1 MVTPTP
7 MYVAAGVVLA
17 GLVVYVA
24 YRKGKADGIQQAQ
37 RAASR
42 EAHENATDREPP
54 VDIGDR
60 VTLGI
65 KEFNAHHS
73 GDRVAVCKQEGFV
86 IFVDGVPERANVG
99 DVIDA
104 EIVSFGPDRNSAEA
118 EYVGN

>member
-1 MVTPTP
+1 MF
-7 MYVAAGVVLA
+7 VAAGVVLA

-24 YRKGKADGIQQAQ
+24 YRKGRADGIRQAQ

-54 VDIGDR
+54 VEISER

-73 GDRVAVCKQEGFV
+73 GERVAVCKQEGFV
-86 IFVDGVPERANVG
+86 IFVDGVPERADVG
-99 DVIDA
+99 DVVDA